1 MAADDQTPGAP
12 AEQEGGA
19 EAGQDPAA
27 APQDPGAAQ
36 ADPAAAAQEEELRKR
51 LEEELRRLRI
61 EDVLLQ
67 SVVSLINL
75 TSRRIAKPDEQDLE
89 QARLGI
95 EAVRALVDLLPDEAA
110 EQVRQ
115 ALSEL
120 QVAYASE
127 AGGAAPTEGE
137 GGAGAESGGGPASSP
152 GAAPEGQKSGLWTP
166 HDRSS

>member
-1 MAADDQTPGAP
+1 MADEHT
-12 AEQEGGA
+12 ES
-19 EAGQDPAA
+19 EAQA
-27 APQDPGAAQ
+27 APEGDEQQ
-36 ADPAAAAQEEELRKR
+36 DPAAAAQEEELRR
-51 LEEELRRLRI
+51 RFEEEIRKLRM

-75 TSRRIAKPDEQDLE
+75 TSRRIAKADEQDLE
-89 QARLGI
+89 QAKLGI
-95 EAVRALVDLLPDEAA
+95 EAVRALVDLLPAEPA

-127 AGGAAPTEGE
+127 AGGGAAPAGEE
-137 GGAGAESGGGPASSP
+137 GGAEGGGEGAPGGGGTPGGGGASSGGGASGEQRS
-152 GAAPEGQKSGLWTP
+152 SGLWTP

>member
-1 MAADDQTPGAP
+1 MERDPNAENAGAAPEGAGGPPEGAADPTAGGAP
-12 AEQEGGA
+12 
-19 EAGQDPAA
+19 QDPAA
-27 APQDPGAAQ
+27 AA
-36 ADPAAAAQEEELRKR
+36 EEEQLRER

-75 TSRRIAKPDEQDLE
+75 TSRRIAKPDEQDLD

-120 QVAYASE
+120 QVASASE
-127 AGGAAPTEGE
+127 AGGGAPPAGGGGAEGGSEEPPSPGE
-137 GGAGAESGGGPASSP
+137 GG
-152 GAAPEGQKSGLWTP
+152 EGQKPSGLWTP